1 MARHR
6 APTTSPFW
14 ALPAILIPL
23 GVAGAGWMSHVSAEG
38 RVVAPNVEFAG
49 LDVTGMPPETVAY
62 QVETR
67 QVEVLATPI
76 TIDLGESKVVLPA
89 AELGFSYGY
98 EETLSSLVAAR
109 HGPSPLSE
117 FASWVTTPFMT
128 HQVEDVVHFDAA
140 TARERLER
148 DDLVIDEPV
157 EPSIVEEAGTLRLV
171 PGHIGTG
178 IDVESLVDQLE
189 SAPIATG
196 PHRFVAAHVDLV
208 PKVHDSHVASL
219 VDELNEKTA
228 PGMLTV
234 VRNQS
239 ARVSAA
245 TIRKH
250 LVSEVSAGSFVVTI
264 DTEALRREIEEI
276 FYKPVG
282 DFVPPRL
289 VVEDGEVRTMAMGQP
304 PPICCSAGSVEAA
317 ALDMINGGSAF
328 YLLDPRPDD
337 DESILAW
344 ADGSQVRE
352 EVAKFTTNHPCCES
366 RVVNIHTMAD
376 MLRGVYLVPGE
387 SLSLNEFV
395 GERTRDKG
403 FVPAGAIRRGHMVD
417 EVGGGVSQFV
427 TTIFNAAYLAGLDLD
442 EYQSHS
448 IYFSRYPFG
457 REATISIPGPD
468 LVMTNTTDYP
478 ILIWPTYDD
487 RSITVTIYSTPHLQ
501 VTELE
506 QRITKR
512 RLCTHV
518 ETDRQ
523 RIYPDGR
530 VVVDT
535 IEANYRPA
543 EGIDCNGRV
552 IPEL

>member
-1 MARHR
+1 
-6 APTTSPFW
+6 
-14 ALPAILIPL
+14 
-23 GVAGAGWMSHVSAEG
+23 
-38 RVVAPNVEFAG
+38 
-49 LDVTGMPPETVAY
+49 
-62 QVETR
+62 
-67 QVEVLATPI
+67 
-76 TIDLGESKVVLPA
+76 
-89 AELGFSYGY
+89 
-98 EETLSSLVAAR
+98 
-109 HGPSPLSE
+109 
-117 FASWVTTPFMT
+117 
-128 HQVEDVVHFDAA
+128 
-140 TARERLER
+140 
-148 DDLVIDEPV
+148 
-157 EPSIVEEAGTLRLV
+157 
-171 PGHIGTG
+171 
-178 IDVESLVDQLE
+178 
-189 SAPIATG
+189 
-196 PHRFVAAHVDLV
+196 
-208 PKVHDSHVASL
+208 
-219 VDELNEKTA
+219 
-228 PGMLTV
+228 
-234 VRNQS
+234 
-239 ARVSAA
+239 
-245 TIRKH
+245 
-250 LVSEVSAGSFVVTI
+250 
-264 DTEALRREIEEI
+264 
-276 FYKPVG
+276 
-282 DFVPPRL
+282 
-289 VVEDGEVRTMAMGQP
+289 MAMGQP

-366 RVVNIHTMAD
+366 RVVNIQTMAD

-487 RSITVTIYSTPHLQ
+487 RSITVTIYSTRHLQ